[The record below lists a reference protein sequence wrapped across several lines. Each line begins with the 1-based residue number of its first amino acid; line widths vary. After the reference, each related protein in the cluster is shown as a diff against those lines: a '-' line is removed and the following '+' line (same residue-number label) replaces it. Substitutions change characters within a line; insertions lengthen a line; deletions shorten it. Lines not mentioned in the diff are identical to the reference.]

1 MPYAM
6 DEHFPIVGLGD
17 LMDRLAKFPIVIRTA
32 FRRAAR
38 KIGGQVAKIARA
50 KAPSRKAV
58 IRVGDQLVRMYGAS
72 LALKKSIA
80 VKVVTTKKGI
90 VTAIV
95 GPKKGTSTKVF
106 IAYYKPSKAKV
117 AQRNVMI
124 EAKPTKYAHLVEKGF
139 NAKIWASNKRIR
151 VSAKPFL
158 RPALDSGLS
167 TVSSITVEYL
177 QMSLDNL
184 IAKGKI
190 TPDAGDV

>member
-6 DEHFPIVGLGD
+6 DEQFPIVGLGD
-17 LMDRLAKFPIVIRTA
+17 LMDRLAKFPIGIRTA

-80 VKVVTTKKGI
+80 VKVITTKKGI

-95 GPKKGTSTKVF
+95 GPKKGTVAKVF
-106 IAYYKPSKAKV
+106 IAYFKPTKSKV
-117 AQRNVMI
+117 AQRNVMV

>member
-80 VKVVTTKKGI
+80 VKVITTKKGI

-95 GPKKGTSTKVF
+95 GPKKGTVAKVF
-106 IAYYKPSKAKV
+106 IAYFKPTKSKV
-117 AQRNVMI
+117 AQRNVMV

-158 RPALDSGLS
+158 RPALDSGLA
-167 TVSSITVEYL
+167 TASSITVEYL

>member
-1 MPYAM
+1 MKGEFAIDGISPLM
-6 DEHFPIVGLGD
+6 DKLARFPI
-17 LMDRLAKFPIVIRTA
+17 AIRTA

-80 VKVVTTKKGI
+80 VKVVTTKKGT
-90 VTAIV
+90 VMAIV

-106 IAYYKPSKAKV
+106 IAYYKPSKSKV

-158 RPALDSGLS
+158 RPALDAGMYTASE
-167 TVSSITVEYL
+167 ITADYL
-177 QMSLDNL
+177 QIAIDNL
-184 IAKGKI
+184 ISKGKI
-190 TPDAGDV
+190 VPDIGDT

>member
-1 MPYAM
+1 MNSQFAIDGISPLM
-6 DEHFPIVGLGD
+6 DKLARFPI
-17 LMDRLAKFPIVIRTA
+17 AIRTA

-58 IRVGDQLVRMYGAS
+58 IRVGNQLVRMYGAS

-80 VKVVTTKKGI
+80 VKVVTTKKG
-90 VTAIV
+90 VVMAIV

-106 IAYYKPSKAKV
+106 MAYYKPSKSKV

-158 RPALDSGLS
+158 RPALDAGMYTASE
-167 TVSSITVEYL
+167 ITADYL
-177 QMSLDNL
+177 QIAINNL
-184 IAKGKI
+184 ISKGKI
-190 TPDAGDV
+190 VPDIGDT

>member
-1 MPYAM
+1 MNGEFSIDGISPLLDKLAR
-6 DEHFPIVGLGD
+6 FPI
-17 LMDRLAKFPIVIRTA
+17 AIRTA

-80 VKVVTTKKGI
+80 VKVVTTKKG
-90 VTAIV
+90 VVMAIV

-106 IAYYKPSKAKV
+106 IAYYKPSKSKV

-158 RPALDSGLS
+158 RPALDAGMYTASE
-167 TVSSITVEYL
+167 ITADYL
-177 QMSLDNL
+177 QIAIDNL
-184 IAKGKI
+184 ISKGKI
-190 TPDAGDV
+190 VPDTGDT

>member
-80 VKVVTTKKGI
+80 VKVITTRKGI

-95 GPKKGTSTKVF
+95 GPKKGTVAKVF
-106 IAYYKPSKAKV
+106 IAYFKPTKSKV
-117 AQRNVMI
+117 AQRNVMV

-158 RPALDSGLS
+158 RPALDSGLA
-167 TVSSITVEYL
+167 TVSSITVDYL
-177 QMSLDNL
+177 QISLDNL
-184 IAKGKI
+184 IKRGKI
-190 TPDAGDV
+190 TPDDGDV